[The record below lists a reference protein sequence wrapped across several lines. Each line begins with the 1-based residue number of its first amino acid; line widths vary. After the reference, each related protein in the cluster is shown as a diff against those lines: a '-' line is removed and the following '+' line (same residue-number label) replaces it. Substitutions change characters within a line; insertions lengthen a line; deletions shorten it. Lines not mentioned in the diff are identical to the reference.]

1 MHTAVDGLL
10 TTILGVGGALGGN
23 DEVQGLERWVKITR
37 EMQGARTSI
46 LSRKNRNNSPSLHS
60 LTISSL

>member
-23 DEVQGLERWVKITR
+23 DEGTGVGKV
-37 EMQGARTSI
+37 G
-46 LSRKNRNNSPSLHS
+46 KNH
-60 LTISSL
+60 